1 MKDSTQNASWAEKIE
16 HVLLRVEGLVAGMSL
31 VAILLLSLIEIGA
44 RNFLHT
50 GIPNASILI
59 QYLVLWFSFFGAV
72 LAVQGRH
79 IKIDIATL
87 LISETW
93 RKKLERPIYF
103 FSALVCAMLFWAAA
117 RFWQSEWLA
126 ASHEDQQVTAMAII
140 FPVCFCLLSL
150 HFTLCG
156 IIGPRPTKRPS

>member
-1 MKDSTQNASWAEKIE
+1 MKDGAQNTSWPEQIE
-16 HVLLRVEGLVAGMSL
+16 RVLLRVESLIAGVSL
-31 VAILLLSLIEIGA
+31 AVILLLSLIEIGA

-87 LISETW
+87 LISETR

-117 RFWQSEWLA
+117 RFWESEWLA
-126 ASHEDQQVTAMAII
+126 ASREDRWVAAMAII
-140 FPVCFCLLSL
+140 FPVCFGLLSL

-156 IIGPRPTKRPS
+156 IIGPRPTKRPT

>member
-1 MKDSTQNASWAEKIE
+1 MKGPSSNASWAEKIE

-31 VAILLLSLIEIGA
+31 VVILLLSLIEIAA

-59 QYLVLWFSFFGAV
+59 QYLVLWVSFFGAV

-87 LISETW
+87 LISAAW
-93 RKKLERPIYF
+93 RKKLERPINF

-117 RFWQSEWLA
+117 RFWESEWLA
-126 ASHEDQQVTAMAII
+126 ASHEDQWVAAMSII

-156 IIGPRPTKRPS
+156 IIGPRSAKRLS